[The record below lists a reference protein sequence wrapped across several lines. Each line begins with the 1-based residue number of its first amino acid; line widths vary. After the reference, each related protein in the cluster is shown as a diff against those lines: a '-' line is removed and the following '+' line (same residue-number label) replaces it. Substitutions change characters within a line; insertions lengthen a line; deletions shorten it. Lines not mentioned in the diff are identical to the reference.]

1 MTRFSLQAVFID
13 SWAKMPENIND
24 TLQQDAFER
33 NTTTLWNLTTHFK
46 PFAFKT
52 LKVTQINRKEI
63 CVNVFPFLLINLELN
78 LYTIVIHI
86 QSRISPNLDAL
97 TLEHNVKSLQNG

>member
-52 LKVTQINRKEI
+52 LKVTQINQKEI
-63 CVNVFPFLLINLELN
+63 CVNVFIDQFR
-78 LYTIVIHI
+78 
-86 QSRISPNLDAL
+86 S
-97 TLEHNVKSLQNG
+97 KSLYNCYSYSI

>member
-1 MTRFSLQAVFID
+1 MTCYSLQAVFID

-52 LKVTQINRKEI
+52 LKVTQINQKEI
-63 CVNVFPFLLINLELN
+63 CVNVFIDQFRP
-78 LYTIVIHI
+78 
-86 QSRISPNLDAL
+86 
-97 TLEHNVKSLQNG
+97 KSLYNCYSYSI